1 MLCIWLIWGDLSVDF
16 QNVDLVLYTLPGP
29 LLSLN
34 KTKFNPLQTYVT
46 APCFL
51 VTLIVIANAYNEDIF
66 VNVDLSLIF
75 ANGGQNS
82 IVC

>member
-1 MLCIWLIWGDLSVDF
+1 MHLVNLGGLICRFSKLRPCP
-16 QNVDLVLYTLPGP
+16 LYLPGP
-29 LLSLN
+29 LLSLNN
-34 KTKFNPLQTYVT
+34 KTKFNPLQTYVA